1 MTVMANAKQ
10 TQPLLPAYLLVGED
24 ALKREAVL
32 KRLTVRC
39 AQLGD
44 LSFNSDDLDGATA
57 SGEAI
62 VASCNTVPFASDIRM
77 VVVKNAGKLRAAD
90 AEKVVAYLKSPS
102 PTTVLAMDA
111 EKLAK
116 NTKLYKAF
124 AAVGK
129 DAVIDCA
136 PPKRKDLPAKVR
148 AMAMNHG
155 ATITPG
161 AANALV
167 DLVGEDTVRLD
178 GELKKIA
185 LAHCGTEPIG
195 ENEVLSMVARTSEVK
210 PWEFDGAFMARDLK
224 RAMLLL
230 SRMPSVSPH
239 ALLPRCVNCLRELMA
254 TQAVMGRGGAAAVAA
269 ALKKQE
275 WQVKSYPQYARRFTP
290 EELRHAVQTSCEAER
305 RMKSGADAMGAFV
318 EWLTQTL
325 GR

>member
-1 MTVMANAKQ
+1 MANAKQ
-10 TQPLLPAYLLVGED
+10 NKPLLPAYLLVGED

-32 KRLTVRC
+32 KRLTTRC
-39 AQLGD
+39 SQLGD

-57 SGEAI
+57 TGEAI

-77 VVVKNAGKLRAAD
+77 VVVKNAGKLRSAD
-90 AEKVVAYLKSPS
+90 AALVADYLKSPN

-124 AAVGK
+124 AALGA

-161 AANALV
+161 AAALIV
-167 DLVGEDTVRLD
+167 DLVGEDTVKID
-178 GELKKIA
+178 SELKKIA
-185 LAHCGTEPIG
+185 LAHRGTEPIS
-195 ENEVLSMVARTSEVK
+195 ENEVLSLTARTSEVK

-224 RAMLLL
+224 RAMLLR
-230 SRMPSVSPH
+230 SRMPSASPH
-239 ALLPRCVNCLRELMA
+239 SLLPRCVNCLRDLMA
-254 TQAVMGRGGAAAVAA
+254 TQAVSGRGGAAAVAA

-290 EELRHAVQTSCEAER
+290 EELRRALARSTEAER
-305 RMKSGADAMGAFV
+305 KMKSGADAEGAFI
-318 EWLTQTL
+318 EWLTETL
-325 GR
+325 G